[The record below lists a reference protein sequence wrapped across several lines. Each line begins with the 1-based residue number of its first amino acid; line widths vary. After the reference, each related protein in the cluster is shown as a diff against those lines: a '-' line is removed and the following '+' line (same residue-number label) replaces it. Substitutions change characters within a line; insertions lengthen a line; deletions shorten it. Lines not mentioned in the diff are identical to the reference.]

1 MKKLRKTIYTLGFCL
16 AFPAIVQADV
26 ITFNFTGGLVVAD
39 QNGNIFINDESAVT
53 PIAASLVYD
62 TASGLGSSN
71 LSLTM
76 SEGFWSYPVIFHDIS
91 MAYQPGTN
99 LITGQALVDWYGVWN
114 TDGSPAGMNMPLHI
128 EWDATGMLNAITYGL
143 QAGDIISGTNL
154 YRDVSGNG
162 MGEAEE
168 WLADVNSATPYSDV
182 LQAQQLSW
190 FTPYRSLQGP
200 APMAATSGSQGL
212 GPETFQ
218 PGIRGYL
225 DIGSGNSMHV
235 VSVSSVPVPAAVWLF
250 GSGLAG
256 LIGFARRKT
265 RAV

>member
-99 LITGQALVDWYGVWN
+99 LITGQAL
-114 TDGSPAGMNMPLHI
+114 
-128 EWDATGMLNAITYGL
+128 EW
-143 QAGDIISGTNL
+143 
-154 YRDVSGNG
+154 V
-162 MGEAEE
+162 
-168 WLADVNSATPYSDV
+168 
-182 LQAQQLSW
+182 
-190 FTPYRSLQGP
+190 
-200 APMAATSGSQGL
+200 
-212 GPETFQ
+212 
-218 PGIRGYL
+218 
-225 DIGSGNSMHV
+225 
-235 VSVSSVPVPAAVWLF
+235 
-250 GSGLAG
+250 
-256 LIGFARRKT
+256 
-265 RAV
+265 